1 MALVDR
7 STAGPHIRRGS
18 ATSAVGTGGAWS
30 TGALRPRAMG
40 GAARRGGAG
49 RVKRVSPAVAAA
61 AAALTAAVVA
71 TALGVR
77 ATGLRALQEAA
88 EDVRLAGNG
97 TWGAGNGT
105 WGAGND
111 TWQAGLGAIAE
122 GAGSQSEESDMVLQA
137 WGAASLGSNASATDL
152 QAPVQEPEEGDED
165 TKNGGEAGAPEER
178 SESAVTAANLP
189 ADLGE
194 GEVFFIEEEEEVFD
208 DEFFESLNWGSSGSD
223 ESGSSTVTFGGGG
236 GRDDGGGRSRKK
248 RRRRRRR
255 RGGRGGGGG
264 RSGED
269 QNCRRSLLSWIT
281 GRKLAHCGGC
291 KFH

>member
-1 MALVDR
+1 M
-7 STAGPHIRRGS
+7 
-18 ATSAVGTGGAWS
+18 
-30 TGALRPRAMG
+30 
-40 GAARRGGAG
+40 
-49 RVKRVSPAVAAA
+49 
-61 AAALTAAVVA
+61 VA

-97 TWGAGNGT
+97 TWGAGN
-105 WGAGND
+105 D
-111 TWQAGLGAIAE
+111 TWLAGPGDIAE

-137 WGAASLGSNASATDL
+137 WGAASLGSNASATDW

-165 TKNGGEAGAPEER
+165 TKNDGEAGAPEER

-223 ESGSSTVTFGGGG
+223 ESGSSTVSFGGGG
-236 GRDDGGGRSRKK
+236 GRDDGDGRSKKK

-264 RSGED
+264 RSGDD

-281 GRKLAHCGGC
+281 GRKLSHCGGC